1 MKKTRANVEEI
12 VLNVL
17 SLEMPD
23 SGLLTPERVSQIVTH
38 YLQTNEV
45 LLPDAILGAV
55 ATYENDSIPPG
66 VEALRQALHQEFER
80 YTPSEKK
87 AFEDAAEIILV
98 KVIGLDLEFETYLDK
113 FGTQRF
119 KTDTVIVN
127 LFEQNIID
135 LDSLARDF
143 YRGKITTEDMLNFYA
158 KSGYSVGGLADLSYF
173 SHLTFENP
181 IW

>member
-45 LLPDAILGAV
+45 LLPDAVLGAV
-55 ATYENDSIPPG
+55 VTYENDSIPPG
-66 VEALRQALHQEFER
+66 VEALRLALYQEFER

-87 AFEDAAEIILV
+87 AFEDAAKVIIV
-98 KVIGLDLEFETYLDK
+98 KVLGLDLEFETYLDAN
-113 FGTQRF
+113 GTQRF
-119 KTDTVIVN
+119 KTDTVVVN
-127 LFEQNIID
+127 LFDQNMID
-135 LDSLARDF
+135 LDSLSRAFRN
-143 YRGKITTEDMLNFYA
+143 GKISTEDFLTFYA
-158 KSGYSVGGLADLSYF
+158 KSGYSVGGLASLSHF

-181 IW
+181 LW

>member
-1 MKKTRANVEEI
+1 MKKTRENVEEI

-38 YLQTNEV
+38 YMQTGEV
-45 LLPDAILGAV
+45 LLPDAVLGAV

-66 VEALRQALHQEFER
+66 IEALRLALHQEFER

-87 AFEDAAEIILV
+87 AFEDAAEVIIV
-98 KVIGLDLEFETYLDK
+98 KVIGLDLELETYLDK

-119 KTDTVIVN
+119 KTDTLVVN
-127 LFEQNIID
+127 LFDKGVID

-143 YRGKITTEDMLNFYA
+143 YNGNISTEDMLTFYA
-158 KSGYSVGGLADLSYF
+158 KSGYSVGALASLSYF

-181 IW
+181 LW